1 MPYPK
6 QLKIKVSSLLLFLGI
21 VHYTNGQTANVKEA
35 ELLAVLRH
43 KDSLVDAVL
52 SDMPGYRF
60 QLAMS
65 LKKNETITNTIQL
78 GQAQYFYPAS
88 LVKLPLALMTLEK
101 IKRLNLDLNHS
112 IQLGAYAPCKYDGFV
127 KLGQQQTITF
137 RQLLEELLV
146 VSDNNHYNTLFHFIT
161 PKEINKALKE
171 KGFTDSYIYKS
182 FEGCELD
189 QQLHCGEILVKNTEN
204 KVVFR
209 QEASSLDTNLMMQ
222 SFPYSEKRL
231 VGSKRYENRK
241 IIKEPI
247 DFNYTNDLSLL
258 DIHILIESLF
268 ENDKVVEL
276 WDILPKHKEFL
287 LTCMQKFPREMIQSY
302 HPNYKEIEDNK
313 FKYFRI
319 GESPI
324 DSNNKRTFS
333 KIAYSYGFT
342 TETAFIPYNE
352 KEGLFLSMTI
362 YTNENGILNDGKY
375 EYDEIAR
382 PVFSRIANL
391 LYTYFRP

>member
-21 VHYTNGQTANVKEA
+21 VHSTNGQTANVKEA

-52 SDMPGYRF
+52 SDMQGYRF

-65 LKKNETITNTIQL
+65 LKKNESKTNTIQL
-78 GQAQYFYPAS
+78 GEAQYFYPAS

-112 IQLGAYAPCKYDGFV
+112 IQLGAYASCKYDGFV

-241 IIKEPI
+241 IIKKPI

-258 DIHILIESLF
+258 DIHTLIESLF

-287 LTCMQKFPREMIQSY
+287 LTCMQKFPREMTQSY
-302 HPNYKEIEDNK
+302 HTNYREIEDNK

-342 TETAFIPYNE
+342 TETAFIPYNDI
-352 KEGLFLSMTI
+352 EGLFLSMTI

-382 PVFSRIANL
+382 PVFNRIANF